1 MQPIPKEVAAWIAGF
16 FDGEGTIGVYL
27 PKGSKTPCHR
37 VYLYNNHLS
46 ALALVRQ
53 HLGGHLKKVA
63 EDGGINS
70 YCLQLR
76 LDELPRFVEY
86 IVPHLRIKAGNGML
100 IRRFLECRR
109 NGWTE
114 ETIAEVLGMY
124 QAIKAP
130 KALR

>member
-27 PKGSKTPCHR
+27 TTGAKTPKPR

-46 ALALVRQ
+46 ALTLVRQ
-53 HLGGHLKKVA
+53 HLGGHLTKVA
-63 EDGGINS
+63 EDGGVS
-70 YCLQLR
+70 SFCLQLR

-86 IVPHLRIKAGNGML
+86 IVPHLRIKAANGML
-100 IRRFLECRR
+100 LRRFLECRKE
-109 NGWTE
+109 GWTE
-114 ETIAEVLGMY
+114 ETISEVIGMY